1 MSAEK
6 VNRESSGANVCV
18 PSSLVTDHSISFGVT
33 SGLSLLISNDRVIL
47 NPSRVI
53 TGESVMAVTTGTA
66 VGQMSGK
73 NELHNKKY
81 IAPIPSLYFS
91 SVEFI

>member
-1 MSAEK
+1 MVRLLMSAEK

-73 NELHNKKY
+73 KQITHSK
-81 IAPIPSLYFS
+81 
-91 SVEFI
+91 V

>member
-1 MSAEK
+1 M
-6 VNRESSGANVCV
+6 CV
-18 PSSLVTDHSISFGVT
+18 PSSLVTDHSRPSSVT
-33 SGLSLLISNDRVIL
+33 SGLSLLIENDRVVL
-47 NPSRVI
+47 HPSRVI

-73 NELHNKKY
+73 NKLHTKKY
-81 IAPIPSLYFS
+81 NAPIPSLYFS